1 MMKNILLFTLL
12 VGWILPAL
20 PQRIS
25 KKPEIGI
32 AQDFQNDSLLYAS
45 GYRYLVESI
54 AKCFS
59 PKNVSDQQFR
69 DNLQA
74 FEKLN
79 LAIYAVN
86 IFIPGDLKLVGPEV
100 NEEAILSHA
109 KGVFERCKTA
119 GVKMVIWG
127 SGGARRVPEGFDEG
141 KAKDQFVS
149 IARKVSVLAKQY
161 KIVVALENLNRTETN
176 FITTVDEAYKIVQK
190 VNHPNLR
197 LCVDIYHMLMEGEPP
212 SVIEQ
217 TKPYLIHC
225 DIAEKENRAP
235 PGVKGDDFREYLKVL
250 RTIGYTGKIILECR
264 WENLAMQA
272 KPARENLQK
281 QIDEVYND

>member
-1 MMKNILLFTLL
+1 MMKNVLLFILM
-12 VGWILPAL
+12 VCWIPNAL
-20 PQRIS
+20 PQRNS

-32 AQDFQNDSLLYAS
+32 AQDFQNDSLLHAS

-59 PKNVSDQQFR
+59 QRNVSEQQFL
-69 DNLQA
+69 DNLQS
-74 FEKLN
+74 FGKLN
-79 LAIYAVN
+79 LTIYAVN
-86 IFIPGDLKLVGPEV
+86 IFIPPDLKLVGPDV
-100 NEEAILSHA
+100 NEEAILSYA
-109 KGVFERCKTA
+109 KGVFQRCNTA

-127 SGGARRVPEGFDEG
+127 SGGARRVPEGFDEA
-141 KAKDQFVS
+141 KAKEQFVS
-149 IARKVSVLAKQY
+149 IARKVSILAKEY
-161 KIVVALENLNRTETN
+161 KIVLALENLNRTETN
-176 FITTVDEAYKIVQK
+176 FINTVDEAFEIVRK

-235 PGVKGDDFREYLKVL
+235 PGVKEDNFREYLKVL
-250 RTIGYTGKIILECR
+250 RNIGYTGKIIMECR
-264 WENLAMQA
+264 WENLAVQA
-272 KPARENLQK
+272 KPALENLQK
-281 QIDEVYND
+281 QIDEVYLN